1 MECSGTLNCTALCRH
16 YAGKVHGGNRVV
28 VLGRWERNRALTL
41 PCSSPRIKPFKKV
54 RSWPNSSKAEGVTV
68 LIPGTNWL
76 RQLRLGYDTEGG
88 ATNFSIPATDV
99 D

>member
-1 MECSGTLNCTALCRH
+1 LDAH
-16 YAGKVHGGNRVV
+16 FD
-28 VLGRWERNRALTL
+28 
-41 PCSSPRIKPFKKV
+41 SPLLKPPDQTFQKV

-88 ATNFSIPATDV
+88 ATNFSIPNDGR
-99 D
+99 